1 MIKISFGCTRDFHVI
16 MWESSLFEDKL
27 AGDLGNVI
35 EATSIRRSSVRF
47 FTAGKLA
54 SGNLRLFQQHRP
66 NPVLSRVEIPQ
77 RSEPLTDPRQLRYAV
92 TDFRVSGSGCNL
104 VK

>member
-1 MIKISFGCTRDFHVI
+1 

-66 NPVLSRVEIPQ
+66 VADIRDSGLLLRKLTT
-77 RSEPLTDPRQLRYAV
+77 EPHFAGRKFLI
-92 TDFRVSGSGCNL
+92 
-104 VK
+104 